1 MGLIFRDGENLVI
14 QNSSDKMWFKCDDKF
29 ASKIME
35 ALRRAKRNPLS
46 LDMDEVIDRLSLKN
60 NRDSAEQLLIRE
72 GYILVGK
79 TEDISV
85 YVGIWPEPFSNNT
98 KSLCTFKYLQDVLPN
113 KHGSTQVNI
122 DMIL

>member
-1 MGLIFRDGENLVI
+1 MGLIFHDGENLVI

-85 YVGIWPEPFSNNT
+85 YVGVWPEPFSNNT